1 MLTVMFVFALSILQ
15 GVGFAVG
22 ILTGVSLV
30 GAIAKKIAI

>member
-15 GVGFAVG
+15 GIGFAVG
-22 ILTGVSLV
+22 MLAGVSLV